1 MTDYSTQAPV
11 PNPRPQLY
19 LDEVLTGLTT
29 LLVPTTVFFII
40 ILLIYIGIE
49 SIHKWIKPYFRHQR
63 TEQLLP
69 GTHELYELYTAPGH
83 HTI

>member
-49 SIHKWIKPYFRHQR
+49 SIHKWIKPYFRHKR
-63 TEQLLP
+63 TEQLLS
-69 GTHELYELYTAPGH
+69 GTHELDKLYTAPGH